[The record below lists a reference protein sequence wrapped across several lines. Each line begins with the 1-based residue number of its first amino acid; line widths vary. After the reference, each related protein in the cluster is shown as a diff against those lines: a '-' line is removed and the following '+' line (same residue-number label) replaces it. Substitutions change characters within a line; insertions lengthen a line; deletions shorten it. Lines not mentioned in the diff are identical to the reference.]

1 MSSPE
6 WFKPW
11 FQDTDPGVVETHF
24 LIAGPCVLEND
35 ALHSEIAKELIRVG
49 AQVGLPIVFKGS
61 FDKANRTSGTAPRG
75 PGILDGLKLLH
86 NVGCEHGLYVMT
98 DVHEMWQISL
108 VADVVDAIQIPAAL
122 CRQTD
127 LLVEVGETKLA
138 VNIKKGQ
145 WCGVPEMQGAVE
157 KIRSTG
163 NTNIVVT
170 ERGSFFGYGDLVVDM
185 RNFSRLRAACRVPVV
200 LDATHAVQRPG
211 IGALEGSSAGTPDD
225 IELLVLAGVAA
236 GATGLF
242 LEVHPNPRVAPS
254 DSACMLALDQL
265 LPLME
270 KVAKIWGL

>member
-1 MSSPE
+1 MSDIV

-11 FQDTDPGVVETHF
+11 FQDTEPGVLETHF
-24 LIAGPCVLEND
+24 LIAGPCLLEND
-35 ALHSEIAKELIRVG
+35 ALHNEIADVLI
-49 AQVGLPIVFKGS
+49 QVQAEIGLPVVFKSS

-75 PGILDGLKLLH
+75 PGIVDGLKLLH
-86 NVGCEHGLYVMT
+86 RVQKEHGLYVMT

-127 LLVEVGETKLA
+127 LLVAVAETKLA

-145 WCGVPEMQGAVE
+145 WCGVPEMQGTVE
-157 KIRSTG
+157 KIRGGG
-163 NTNIVVT
+163 NENIVVT

-185 RNFSRLRAACRVPVV
+185 RNFSRLRAACKVPVV

-211 IGALEGSSAGTPDD
+211 IGALEGSSAGTPED
-225 IELLVLAGVAA
+225 IEPLVLAGVAA

-242 LEVHPNPRVAPS
+242 LEVHPTPSEAPS
-254 DSACMLALDQL
+254 DAACMLALHHL